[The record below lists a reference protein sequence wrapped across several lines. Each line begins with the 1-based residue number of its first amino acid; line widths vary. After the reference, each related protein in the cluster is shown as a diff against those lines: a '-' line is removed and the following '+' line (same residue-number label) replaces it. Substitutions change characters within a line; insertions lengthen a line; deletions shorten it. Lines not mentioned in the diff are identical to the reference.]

1 MKNNIKMDNS
11 QVKYEAVSWIELSQY
26 SAK

>member
-1 MKNNIKMDNS
+1 MDNS